1 MAREKLG
8 REIADF
14 VWQYGDWYEI
24 SDIYDSIDELITET
38 IACLY
43 DTFKRK
49 AIALYLKEI
58 TAFSD
63 YDDEALKA
71 AELYRKVVELC

>member
-43 DTFKRK
+43 DTFNRK